1 MYGPQ
6 LRELAKSDLGSGHI
20 TDNNDKD
27 QVKIS
32 HYVHFQGHILILGEV
47 IGNQILGKT

>member
-1 MYGPQ
+1 MQIWP
-6 LRELAKSDLGSGHI
+6 S
-20 TDNNDKD
+20 NNFLFGGG

-47 IGNQILGKT
+47 TGNQILGKT